1 MFSEMNLDSQRAD
14 RILASIRR
22 DESCSGRGLLKIFFG
37 MAPGV
42 GKTYAMLEAAIQAA
56 DKGVQVIIG
65 VAESHG
71 REDTMRLMGRLPRLP
86 LKKVLYRGVE
96 MGEFDLEEALRLK
109 PRLILVDEL
118 AHTNVPGMRHR
129 KRYQDVEDLLAAG
142 IDVYTTLNVQHLES
156 RSDTVQDITAA
167 PVQETV
173 PDSVLAEADC
183 IQLVDITPDQLRT
196 RLQEGKVYRE
206 SQAAAALDH
215 FFRETNLTALRELAL
230 RIMAEKVDHELTEVR
245 TISGDHSVW
254 RSGERLMVA
263 VGPSPFSARLVRWT
277 RRMAY
282 ALSAPWIAL
291 SVDTGR
297 VLSPEQQQKLDANL
311 ELARRLGAEVI
322 VMPGSDL
329 AETLLRM
336 AFLRNVSQIVVGK
349 PQDSYLWGLVR
360 PMSLVDKLVKG
371 SDQVD
376 IYVVP
381 AAPGPARNR
390 WRSWH
395 REEERDGRDYWLAS
409 GMTAAVTVTGLLI
422 AAFTGY
428 FAPGFLYLAGVV
440 GLGFFIRSRWAM
452 LMAAGLSALLWNL
465 LFIPP
470 VLTFKIERLE
480 DALMCIFFF
489 LVALSTGRL
498 TSRLRMR
505 EQEER
510 EREKKTNALFLYSR
524 AIASAS
530 DVPSLISVA
539 VGQMSQIM
547 GVRMAAMTP
556 GEGGRGLKLW
566 ESGGAFSMDD
576 KEWGVA
582 AWCFEHR
589 QPAGRFTDTLPVAEG
604 FYLPVM
610 SGERCMGVLGVRAAE
625 GDRLTAGQKD
635 LLKSMGAQLGMALER
650 EELRAHRARTLLMEE
665 SEKLHR
671 SLLDSVSHEFK
682 TPLAVIEGGC
692 EKLAERAAS
701 APEEREEY
709 GEILLAAR
717 RLRRLVKNLL
727 DVSRLESGA
736 LKPKM
741 DWCDL
746 ADVVECALAATREAR
761 RDHPVSVAL
770 PPDYPLVRADF
781 SLMEQVLVNLLLN
794 ACVHTPS
801 GTPVTLK
808 GGMDSVR
815 GCVWLDVHDLGQGIP
830 PERAENI
837 FERFR
842 TTRPGGLG
850 LGLSIVRGF
859 MEAQH
864 GAVYLMPV
872 SSGTCFRLTLPLE
885 ECGSVP
891 EE

>member
-1 MFSEMNLDSQRAD
+1 MFSEMHLDNQRAD

-22 DESCSGRGLLKIFFG
+22 EESCSGRGLLKIFFG

-56 DKGVQVIIG
+56 DKGVETLIG

-71 REDTMRLMGRLPRLP
+71 REDTMRLIGRLPRLSM
-86 LKKVLYRGVE
+86 KKAFYRGVE
-96 MGEFDLEEALRLK
+96 MEEFDLEEALRLK

-156 RSDTVQDITAA
+156 RSDTVHDITSA

-183 IQLVDITPDQLRT
+183 IQLVDITPDQLRA
-196 RLQEGKVYRE
+196 RLREGKVYG
-206 SQAAAALDH
+206 SPQASAALDH
-215 FFRETNLTALRELAL
+215 FFRESNLTALRELAL
-230 RIMAEKVDHELTEVR
+230 RIMAEKVDHELAEVR
-245 TISGDHSVW
+245 AISGDRSIW

-282 ALSAPWIAL
+282 ALNAPWIAL
-291 SVDTGR
+291 SVDTGA
-297 VLSPEQQQKLDANL
+297 VLSTDQQQRLDANL

-349 PQDSYLWGLVR
+349 PQESYLWGLVR

-371 SDQVD
+371 SDQID

-381 AAPGPARNR
+381 GAPGPGATRWKSWAR
-390 WRSWH
+390 
-395 REEERDGRDYWLAS
+395 ERRTSGRDCWLAA
-409 GMTAAVTVTGLLI
+409 GVTAAVTGAGLLI

-452 LMAAGLSALLWNL
+452 LMAAALSALLWNL

-480 DALMCIFFF
+480 DALMCGFFF

-498 TSRLRMR
+498 TSRLRAR

-510 EREKKTNALFLYSR
+510 QREKKTNALFLYSR

-530 DVPSLISVA
+530 DAPSLISVA

-547 GVRMAAMTP
+547 EVRVAVMTP
-556 GEGGRGLKLW
+556 VPEGKGLKLRKAR
-566 ESGGAFSMDD
+566 EDFSMND
-576 KEWGVA
+576 KEWSVA
-582 AWCFEHR
+582 FWCFEHR
-589 QPAGRFTDTLPVAEG
+589 RPAGRFTDTLPVAER
-604 FYLPVM
+604 FYLPMM
-610 SGERCMGVLGVRAAE
+610 SGERCMGVLGVKPE
-625 GDRLTAGQKD
+625 QGDRLTAGQKD
-635 LLKSMGAQLGMALER
+635 LLESMGSQLAMALER
-650 EELRAHRARTLLMEE
+650 EELRADRARTRLMEE
-665 SEKLHR
+665 SEKLYR
-671 SLLDSVSHEFK
+671 SLMDSVSHEFK

-692 EKLAERAAS
+692 EKLVERSAS
-701 APEEREEY
+701 RPEEREEY
-709 GEILLAAR
+709 VEIRLAAR

-736 LKPKM
+736 LKPRL

-746 ADVVECALAATREAR
+746 GDVVECALAATREAR
-761 RDHPVSVAL
+761 RDHPVSVSL
-770 PPDYPLVRADF
+770 PPDYPLVKADF

-794 ACVHTPS
+794 ACVHTPA

-808 GGMDSVR
+808 GGTDFMR
-815 GCVWLDVHDLGQGIP
+815 KQVWLEAHDRGPGILPGQ
-830 PERAENI
+830 AEHL

-859 MEAQH
+859 MEAQR
-864 GAVYLMPV
+864 GSVSLVPV
-872 SSGTCFRLTLPLE
+872 SSGTCFRLMLPLVE
-885 ECGSVP
+885 HGSVP